1 MILGVATLGW
11 RNVENNLGSLPPAQR
26 KIAEYMLKNKLES
39 IFLTAL
45 QLGKNAGSSEASV
58 IRMASN
64 LGFSSFPDFIKSLQE
79 EAKDQLSTLGRLQT
93 HKLQPQTGG
102 LIARVINSDL
112 EQAKE
117 SLSTV
122 DDETIKKLAAKI
134 CASDAIYIVG
144 LRSTRTL
151 AVYMEYY
158 LSWFFP
164 NVQLPTTDTMGNHLV
179 AAPHNSIVI
188 GISYPRYTR
197 QTVECIALA
206 KKRKFYTAAITD
218 SPFSPLAKAADMCIV
233 SPCAHIAHIDS
244 LLIPI
249 GLINTLLI
257 QVAEQLGPK
266 ALKRLEEL
274 ERNWTDSS
282 VYC

>member
-1 MILGVATLGW
+1 MGW
-11 RNVENNLGSLPPAQR
+11 KNIENNLENLPPAQK
-26 KIAEYMLKNKLES
+26 KIAEYMLKNRLES

-58 IRMASN
+58 IRMASS

-117 SLSTV
+117 ALSTV

-144 LRSTRTL
+144 LRSTRSL

-164 NVQLPTTDTMGNHLV
+164 GVHLPTTDTIGNHLI
-179 AAPHNSIVI
+179 AAPDNSIVI

-206 KKRKFYTAAITD
+206 KKRKFFTAAITD
-218 SPFSPLAKAADMCIV
+218 SPFSPLAKAADMYVV

-257 QVAEQLGPK
+257 QIAEHLGPK

-274 ERNWTDSS
+274 ERSWTDSS

>member
-1 MILGVATLGW
+1 MGW
-11 RNVENNLGSLPPAQR
+11 KNIENNLENLPPAQK
-26 KIAEYMLKNKLES
+26 KIAEYMLKNRLES

-58 IRMASN
+58 IRMASS

-79 EAKDQLSTLGRLQT
+79 EAKDQLSTLGRLHT

-117 SLSTV
+117 ALSTV

-144 LRSTRTL
+144 LRSTRSL

-164 NVQLPTTDTMGNHLV
+164 GVHLPTTDTIGNHLI
-179 AAPHNSIVI
+179 AAPDNSIVI

-206 KKRKFYTAAITD
+206 KKRKFFTAAITD
-218 SPFSPLAKAADMCIV
+218 SPFSPLAKAADMYVV

-257 QVAEQLGPK
+257 QVAEHLGPK

-274 ERNWTDSS
+274 ERSWTDSS

>member
-1 MILGVATLGW
+1 
-11 RNVENNLGSLPPAQR
+11 
-26 KIAEYMLKNKLES
+26 MLKNRLES

-58 IRMASN
+58 IRMASS

-117 SLSTV
+117 ALSTV

-144 LRSTRTL
+144 LRSTRSL

-164 NVQLPTTDTMGNHLV
+164 GVHLPTTDTIGNHLI
-179 AAPHNSIVI
+179 AAPDNSIVI

-206 KKRKFYTAAITD
+206 KKRKFFTAAITD
-218 SPFSPLAKAADMCIV
+218 SPFSPLAKAADMYVV

-257 QVAEQLGPK
+257 QVAEHLGPK

-274 ERNWTDSS
+274 ERSWTDSS

>member
-1 MILGVATLGW
+1 MGW
-11 RNVENNLGSLPPAQR
+11 ENIENNLGSLPPAQR

-93 HKLQPQTGG
+93 HRLQSQTGG

-117 SLSTV
+117 SFSTS

-206 KKRKFYTAAITD
+206 KKRKFCTAAITD
-218 SPFSPLAKAADMCIV
+218 SPFSPLAKSADMCIV

-244 LLIPI
+244 LLLPI

-274 ERNWTDSS
+274 EKNWTESL
-282 VYC
+282 VYY

>member
-1 MILGVATLGW
+1 MGW
-11 RNVENNLGSLPPAQR
+11 KNIENNLENLPPAQK
-26 KIAEYMLKNKLES
+26 KIAEYMLKNRLES

-58 IRMASN
+58 IRMASS

-117 SLSTV
+117 ALSTV

-144 LRSTRTL
+144 LRSTRSL

-164 NVQLPTTDTMGNHLV
+164 GVHLPTTDTIGNHLI
-179 AAPHNSIVI
+179 AAPDNSIVI

-206 KKRKFYTAAITD
+206 KKRKFFTAAITD
-218 SPFSPLAKAADMCIV
+218 SPFSPLAKAADMYAV
-233 SPCAHIAHIDS
+233 SPCALMS
-244 LLIPI
+244 RPSRSSSSGTRSPI
-249 GLINTLLI
+249 VRSTTL
-257 QVAEQLGPK
+257 
-266 ALKRLEEL
+266 
-274 ERNWTDSS
+274 
-282 VYC
+282 

>member
-1 MILGVATLGW
+1 MGW
-11 RNVENNLGSLPPAQR
+11 RNVENNLSSLPPAQR

-64 LGFSSFPDFIKSLQE
+64 LGFASFPDFIKSLQE

-102 LIARVINSDL
+102 LIARIINSDL
-112 EQAKE
+112 EQARE

-122 DDETIKKLAAKI
+122 DDASIKNLAAQI
-134 CASDAIYIVG
+134 CSSEAIYIIG
-144 LRSTRTL
+144 LRSTRSL

-158 LSWFFP
+158 LSWFFS
-164 NVQLPTTDTMGNHLV
+164 NVFLPTTDTMGNHLV
-179 AAPHNSIVI
+179 AAPQKSIVI

-197 QTVECIALA
+197 QTVECITLA
-206 KKRKFYTAAITD
+206 KKK
-218 SPFSPLAKAADMCIV
+218 K
-233 SPCAHIAHIDS
+233 
-244 LLIPI
+244 IPYSSYY
-249 GLINTLLI
+249 
-257 QVAEQLGPK
+257 
-266 ALKRLEEL
+266 RL
-274 ERNWTDSS
+274 SFQPS
-282 VYC
+282 GKGC

>member
-1 MILGVATLGW
+1 MGW
-11 RNVENNLGSLPPAQR
+11 KNIGNNLEDLPPAQK
-26 KIAEYMLKNKLES
+26 KIAEYMLKNRLES

-58 IRMASN
+58 IRMASS

-117 SLSTV
+117 ALSTV

-144 LRSTRTL
+144 LRSTRSL

-164 NVQLPTTDTMGNHLV
+164 GVHLPTTDTIGNHLI
-179 AAPHNSIVI
+179 AAPDNSIVI

-206 KKRKFYTAAITD
+206 KKRKFFTAAITD
-218 SPFSPLAKAADMCIV
+218 SPFSPLAKAADMYVV

-257 QVAEQLGPK
+257 QVAEHLGPK

-274 ERNWTDSS
+274 ERSWTDSS